1 MNIKWANED
10 IHLDSMA
17 RYEIHYLIDDM
28 IESLID
34 GDLDEQNLTKKAFK
48 DVADY
53 LIKKG
58 VKHNDR

>member
-1 MNIKWANED
+1 MNINWANED

-17 RYEIHYLIDDM
+17 GYELHYLIDDM

-34 GDLDEQNLTKKAFK
+34 GDIDEQNLTKKAFK

-58 VKHNDR
+58 AQ